1 MANKKILLTSEGL
14 SELSNELQQ
23 LKEVKRVEIAE
34 KLKEAIS
41 YGDLSEN
48 AEYQEARDDQAQV
61 ELRIAELEEIL
72 KPGNYEL
79 IEDEKKSKKK
89 KGINVG
95 NTVKLTSKDEDG
107 KKDITYTIV
116 GSQEANIFE
125 NKISNESPIGR
136 SLIGKEVG
144 ETASVT
150 PPSGKTTTYTIIEV
164 A

>member
-1 MANKKILLTSEGL
+1 MAQKKILLTQEGFEEL
-14 SELSNELQQ
+14 SSELLY
-23 LKEVKRVEIAE
+23 LKEVKRLDIAE

-61 ELRIAELEEIL
+61 ELRIAELEELL
-72 KPGNYEL
+72 KPGGYEL

-95 NTVKLTSKDEDG
+95 NTVKLTSQDEDG
-107 KKDITYTIV
+107 KKEVAYTIV
-116 GSQEANIFE
+116 GAQEANIFE

-136 SLIGKEVG
+136 SLIGKEKG
-144 ETASVT
+144 DTASVT
-150 PPSGKTTTYTIIEV
+150 PPSGKNTIYTITEV
-164 A
+164 L